1 MKLKI
6 KEVNW
11 SNTKNPIS
19 WAVVNVISLTPVKY
33 STGIS
38 YYLIYYKDGSDD
50 ILEKSFSNLSD
61 IKAINSI
68 EEIRDE
74 KLKELGI

>member
-11 SNTKNPIS
+11 NKTSIIS
-19 WAVVNVISLTPVKY
+19 WVVVNVISLTPVKN
-33 STGIS
+33 SIGIS

-74 KLKELGI
+74 KLKESGI